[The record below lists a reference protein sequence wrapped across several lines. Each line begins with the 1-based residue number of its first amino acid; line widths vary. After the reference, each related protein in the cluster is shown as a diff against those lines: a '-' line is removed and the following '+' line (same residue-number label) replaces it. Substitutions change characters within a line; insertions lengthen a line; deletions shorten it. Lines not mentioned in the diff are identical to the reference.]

1 MEERFMAQ
9 LNAATR
15 RRLPKSDF
23 GEASQRKY
31 PMPDWRHAANA
42 KSRAQ
47 AQYNAG
53 KLSKAER
60 DKIFAK
66 ANEVMRRSK

>member
-1 MEERFMAQ
+1 MAR

-15 RRLPKSDF
+15 RRLPQSDF
-23 GEASQRKY
+23 GQPVQRKY

-53 KLSKAER
+53 RLSKTER

-66 ANEVMRRSK
+66 ANEIMARGR